1 MKYYPTEGE
10 SYFIV
15 SNEDIGPAKKFEKEL
30 ASVFVRWWEESDLED
45 HEMAVIALQ
54 VTDRFCST
62 DIEFEADFGFEE
74 E

>member
-1 MKYYPTEGE
+1 MTEK
-10 SYFIV
+10 
-15 SNEDIGPAKKFEKEL
+15 DIGPAKKFEKEL

-45 HEMAVIALQ
+45 HEMAAIALQ

-62 DIEFEADFGFEE
+62 DIEFEADFEFEE